1 MIITAKRK
9 LTSSVAILCAIMI
22 LMGIFPMNLFSKN
35 VEAATADDLYTVNAT
50 LYDYFTDE
58 EIAGQS
64 ITTSAA
70 GGFTDPYTIFNNTI
84 SGGNLITVYFD
95 NPNNWLKTR
104 VYTFDSNGR
113 EFTGAYSKDGNPD
126 GYPGTLM
133 YACNKTYNGTKYKF
147 CYTFPTGSVSSNISV
162 IFIGADENG
171 YVYEQ
176 YNQKPDMSSYR
187 FAFRNNI
194 QVGKI
199 NYCKGTSCIKDP
211 NNKTISDT
219 PTAYVDDPSLKK
231 EGLNLTYPLY
241 FGSFYWG
248 EKSTDYTANN
258 KPLYNNFYW
267 AANIVQRND
276 TSSSIRGLVNQSL
289 GSNGEL
295 KDINGNTQLPYFNAE
310 FLNSNNIGTSYDN
323 VDFTFKKK
331 TDSSYYYFDSED
343 PNFGYYYN
351 KTENKVYTG
360 SSYAVYNNLANSGY
374 GFFPFDSTNTGTQ
387 YSDPHLNMG
396 FGMNFN
402 IDFTLP
408 RVNNLANVKDDSGKD
423 IIFSFRGD
431 DDVWVYLDN
440 KLALD
445 LGGAHGRS
453 GGAINFT
460 ERKVRLYNSIDFES
474 INKDEIKGK
483 ADTTKLSNTSNQ
495 DLSKGISKGIYRT
508 STLGTEK
515 DAGYIQ
521 WNVSG
526 SESTAVSYVEY
537 TFDEL
542 GIGTIGST
550 VGDNGYITGYDGE
563 TKHSIQ
569 FFYMERGMFES
580 NLYASFNFATIPN
593 ENTLTIKE
601 TTDFSGVNA
610 GLLSQTK
617 KVADSDVFNYT
628 VANKGTETADITT
641 SGIKTPTYTYIER
654 KNTDASGTPQALLSG
669 ITPTTTTVDDTT
681 HVYLRTSSFTYTDT
695 GGTKTGSWSEANA
708 IIAAW
713 IWGDGINGHIVNA
726 EKVSDNFYRFDVDG
740 CKGIHFFRLNPSNT
754 YTSTS
759 YPTDPWGKIVAEDIT
774 NYKGKVMTTT
784 GWNAGTWGNEVQQIT
799 TTDEVYETNN
809 FNPNTA
815 ETITHDGVD
824 YKAVSNVSY
833 KWTDPF
839 AVLQSDGTTPQ
850 TSLTNN
856 TGDNGSLNLMYND
869 SAQFIGQFARYTT
882 DKQSTMYVVQ
892 NGELRRPG
900 RNLSTVETFADKSGR
915 NVSTYYTT
923 TVTAVDKNN
932 NTLDEYSTAQTTGI
946 PYKYANT
953 NDDPVVQIKQT
964 FTNKVKTGSIEITKN
979 LADGSEPSDNFTF
992 KVTFSNLFGS
1002 IDEDVTNYSNIVIT
1016 GITQTTLNAD
1026 GTFNMKANE
1035 TAIISGIPVGTDF
1048 TVTEENTSDNYNLKE
1063 YKVNGTIKDSVS
1075 EKITATSKSFK
1086 VEVTNE
1092 RKTGSLTLNKELK
1105 AETGATITDSDNA
1118 QKFTFTVTLESTDFD
1133 LDPYYT
1139 TTATNKISPNGW
1151 TKVDDN
1157 SKKITKTFEVSK
1169 NNSVEIT
1176 NIPYGTSYTVTEDTV
1191 PSGWTKITTYDITGT
1206 ITSATPSATATI
1218 TNQKQAPQKAT
1229 LVIQKYDNA
1238 DKDKADTDKV
1248 GLSGAK
1254 FQLYDA
1260 GTGGNKVGAELTT
1273 DSNGKA
1279 TFTGLVPNKTYWI
1292 EEVQAPAGY
1301 QKLLSRI
1308 SVTTGKAGSTVTKEL
1323 YNAQI
1328 VMPSAGGEGKDPFN
1342 FVLFGAIAIALAGG
1356 ILLLNKKYAFL
1367 HKGKSSKEVQ

>member
-1 MIITAKRK
+1 MIMTSKRR
-9 LTSSVAILCAIMI
+9 LTSAVAILCAFMI
-22 LMGIFPMNLFSKN
+22 LIGIFPMNLFSKN
-35 VEAATADDLYTVNAT
+35 VEAATADDSYTVNAT

-84 SGGNLITVYFD
+84 SGGNMVSVYFN
-95 NPNNWLKTR
+95 NPINWFTVKI
-104 VYTFDSNGR
+104 YAYDSNAT
-113 EFTGAYSKDGNPD
+113 EYTGAFNSCKSMAYSETGTTIDGVT
-126 GYPGTLM
+126 YKYH
-133 YACNKTYNGTKYKF
+133 YAFSTNLNVGEK
-147 CYTFPTGSVSSNISV
+147 ISV
-162 IFIGADENG
+162 I
-171 YVYEQ
+171 VYGVDAGG
-176 YNQKPDMSSYR
+176 NKSYTTAR
-187 FAFRNNI
+187 YEYRGTVE
-194 QVGKI
+194 VGRD
-199 NYCKGTSCIKDP
+199 NYCKGESPGENEHSSYPPKKIVSNNNLIK
-211 NNKTISDT
+211 S
-219 PTAYVDDPSLKK
+219 
-231 EGLNLTYPLY
+231 GLNLTYPLY

-248 EKSTDYTANN
+248 EDSIDYTANN
-258 KPLYNNFYW
+258 KPLYNKFYW

-310 FLNSNNIGTSYDN
+310 FLNSNNIGKSYDN

-343 PNFGYYYN
+343 HNFGYYYN

-374 GFFPFDSTNTGTQ
+374 GFFPFDSKNTGKQ

-460 ERKVRLYNSIDFES
+460 EQKVRLYNSINFEN

-483 ADTTKLSNTSNQ
+483 ADTTKLSDTSNQ
-495 DLSKGISKGIYRT
+495 NLSTGKYRT
-508 STLGTEK
+508 STLGAEK
-515 DAGYIQ
+515 KSGYIQ
-521 WNVSG
+521 WSVSG
-526 SESTAVSYVEY
+526 NESTEVSYVEY
-537 TFDEL
+537 TFDQL

-628 VANKGTETADITT
+628 VANKGTTTDDITT

-654 KNTDASGTPQALLSG
+654 KNTEASGTPQALLSG
-669 ITPTTTTVDDTT
+669 RTPTTIMVDDTT
-681 HVYLRTSSFTYTDT
+681 HIYLNTQFI
-695 GGTKTGSWSEANA
+695 GGNWEEYNA
-708 IIAAW
+708 VMAVWA
-713 IWGDGINGHIVNA
+713 WGDGVDGHLVNA
-726 EKVSDNFYRFDVDG
+726 EKVSNNLYRFDVDG
-740 CKGIHFFRLNPSNT
+740 YSNIHFLRINPAYSGT
-754 YTSTS
+754 G
-759 YPTDPWGKIVAEDIT
+759 YPSGDNLWNSITVGNITD
-774 NYKGKVMTTT
+774 YKGKIYQLTSWNSG
-784 GWNAGTWGNEVQQIT
+784 GWGSEVQQIT
-799 TTDEVYETNN
+799 TTDEVYETND
-809 FNPNTA
+809 FNPDTA
-815 ETITHDGVD
+815 PTISHDSD
-824 YKAVSNVSY
+824 TYKAVSNVSY

-839 AVLQSDGTTPQ
+839 AVLKDTDTPQ

-900 RNLSTVETFADKSGR
+900 RNLSTVETFEQTSGR

-932 NTLDEYSTAQTTGI
+932 NTLSEYNTGTTQTTGI
-946 PYKYANT
+946 PYNYTNT

-1002 IDEDVTNYSNIVIT
+1002 TDEIVTNYSNIDIT
-1016 GITQTTLNAD
+1016 IGGTSTKLSAN
-1026 GTFNMKANE
+1026 GTFTMQAGQKAV
-1035 TAIISGIPVGTDF
+1035 ISGIPVETDF
-1048 TVTEENTSDNYNLKE
+1048 TVTEEESTNYKL
-1063 YKVNGTIKDSVS
+1063 YKINGTVTSS
-1075 EKITATSKSFK
+1075 ASGKIEENNSFK

-1092 RKTGSLTLNKELK
+1092 RNTGSLTLNKELK

-1139 TTATNKISPNGW
+1139 TTATNKISPNDW
-1151 TKVDDN
+1151 TKVNN
-1157 SKKITKTFEVSK
+1157 SNKKITKTFEVSQ

-1191 PSGWTKITTYDITGT
+1191 PSGWTQETATGITGT
-1206 ITSATPSATATI
+1206 ISSTNQSATATI

-1248 GLSGAK
+1248 GLSDAK

-1260 GTGGNKVGAELTT
+1260 KTGGNKVGDELTT

-1279 TFTGLVPNKTYWI
+1279 TFTGLEPNKTYWI

-1308 SVTTGKAGSTVTKEL
+1308 SVTTGEAGSTVTKEL

-1328 VMPSAGGEGKDPFN
+1328 VMPSAGGEGKNPFN